1 MFLLCEFPPDKKYH
15 LCPYSFTRP
24 QRQKCAE
31 LSLDEVLWAARLQPN
46 HKLLAFHHS
55 ADLDGFQPDLSGS
68 QRATSEM
75 LQIKLKTKPGGGL
88 FEASMSHDLLT
99 GSFTIRVWI

>member
-1 MFLLCEFPPDKKYH
+1 MCELPQNRECHKY
-15 LCPYSFTRP
+15 LYSFTQP

-31 LSLDEVLWAARLQPN
+31 LSLDEILWAARLQPN

-55 ADLDGFQPDLSGS
+55 ADLDGFKPDLSGS